1 MSLWKVLG
9 KREARVVGL
18 ILDPDGLPADWEL
31 SLLGLGLKEQT
42 DAGYSGSTAAPMRP
56 APARDV

>member
-1 MSLWKVLG
+1 M
-9 KREARVVGL
+9 VGL